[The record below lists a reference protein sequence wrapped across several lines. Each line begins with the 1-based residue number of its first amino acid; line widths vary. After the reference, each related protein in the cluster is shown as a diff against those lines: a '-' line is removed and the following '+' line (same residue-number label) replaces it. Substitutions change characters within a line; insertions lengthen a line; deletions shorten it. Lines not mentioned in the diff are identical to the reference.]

1 MATRKERQPKHSG
14 LLRSGRPALADA
26 TVSTD
31 FLASALIFLLATVV
45 AVPLAKR
52 YQLGAVLG
60 YLAAGVVIGPDGL
73 KLIESP
79 DTVLAFSEIGVVLL
93 LFVLGLEL
101 SPKRLKAMRR
111 LVLAVGPA
119 QVLAT
124 TAVVGAM
131 VWAFLPGISAALI
144 VGFSVAISSTA
155 FAVQLLAER
164 QEQHSDFG
172 RGAFGVSL
180 LQDLVAVPLVAL
192 LPLLA
197 LAGSNASAITAS
209 GAFVAFA
216 QVLLAIALVIFI
228 GRVALRP
235 FLRLVAEVDTVEV
248 FAAASLLV
256 VLGTGWLMQEVGL
269 SLGLGA
275 FLAGVLLAESEYQH
289 EIESHIAPYRGLLLG
304 LFFIAVGMTLDL
316 DLIAAQPFLVL
327 GGLLA
332 FLVVKALVMLA
343 VGYAFGYR
351 DRSLVLLAVLLACGG
366 EFAFVV
372 IETATRAALLPTEPA
387 ALLKVVIALSMAA
400 TPLLY
405 LGVSALYARRPR
417 TRQPYEQIP
426 QLDAQVVIAGYGRVA
441 RVLQAQK
448 IPYVAID
455 KAADSV
461 EYSRSRFDRIVY
473 YGDATR
479 PEILRAARTGDARVF
494 VVAIDDP
501 EASIRC
507 ARLVRRLYPNVKLIA
522 RARNRNH
529 AFRLMDLGITEVH
542 RETLGTSLDITRRT
556 LEALGHPEA
565 TAHDRVEQ
573 FREHDEALLKQQ
585 ALVYDDETE
594 LVQSIRD
601 AMDELDRIYEADA
614 RG

>member
-1 MATRKERQPKHSG
+1 MSH
-14 LLRSGRPALADA
+14 
-26 TVSTD
+26 D

-52 YQLGAVLG
+52 YKLGAVLG
-60 YLAAGVVIGPDGL
+60 YLAAGVAIGPDGL

-101 SPKRLKAMRR
+101 SPKRLKAMRQ

-119 QVLAT
+119 QVIAT
-124 TAVVGAM
+124 TAVIGA
-131 VWAFLPGISAALI
+131 WAFLPGVTAALI

-164 QEQHSDFG
+164 QEQHTDYG

-197 LAGSNASAITAS
+197 LASTDTAALSAS
-209 GAFVAFA
+209 GAFVALGK
-216 QVLLAIALVIFI
+216 VLLAIALVIFV

-316 DLIAAQPFLVL
+316 DLIAAQPFVVA

-332 FLVVKALVMLA
+332 FLTLKALVMLA
-343 VGYAFGYR
+343 VGHAFGYR

-366 EFAFVV
+366 EFA
-372 IETATRAALLPTEPA
+372 
-387 ALLKVVIALSMAA
+387 
-400 TPLLY
+400 
-405 LGVSALYARRPR
+405 
-417 TRQPYEQIP
+417 
-426 QLDAQVVIAGYGRVA
+426 
-441 RVLQAQK
+441 
-448 IPYVAID
+448 
-455 KAADSV
+455 
-461 EYSRSRFDRIVY
+461 
-473 YGDATR
+473 
-479 PEILRAARTGDARVF
+479 
-494 VVAIDDP
+494 
-501 EASIRC
+501 
-507 ARLVRRLYPNVKLIA
+507 
-522 RARNRNH
+522 
-529 AFRLMDLGITEVH
+529 
-542 RETLGTSLDITRRT
+542 
-556 LEALGHPEA
+556 
-565 TAHDRVEQ
+565 
-573 FREHDEALLKQQ
+573 
-585 ALVYDDETE
+585 
-594 LVQSIRD
+594 
-601 AMDELDRIYEADA
+601 
-614 RG
+614 

>member
-1 MATRKERQPKHSG
+1 MSH
-14 LLRSGRPALADA
+14 
-26 TVSTD
+26 D

-52 YQLGAVLG
+52 YKLGAVLG
-60 YLAAGVVIGPDGL
+60 YLAAGVAIGPDGL

-101 SPKRLKAMRR
+101 SPKRLKAMRQ

-119 QVLAT
+119 QVVAT
-124 TAVVGAM
+124 TAVVGAI
-131 VWAFLPGISAALI
+131 VWAFLPGVTAALI

-164 QEQHSDFG
+164 QEQHTDFG

-197 LAGSNASAITAS
+197 LAGSDSSAITAS
-209 GAFVAFA
+209 GAFVALG

-235 FLRLVAEVDTVEV
+235 FLRLVADVDTVEV

-316 DLIAAQPFLVL
+316 DLIAAQPFVVA

-332 FLVVKALVMLA
+332 FLTLKALVMLA
-343 VGYAFGYR
+343 VGHAFGYR

-372 IETATRAALLPTEPA
+372 IETATRAALLPAEPA
-387 ALLKVVIALSMAA
+387 ALLKVIIALSMAL

-405 LGVSALYARRPR
+405 LGVSAYYARRPKAE
-417 TRQPYEQIP
+417 QPYEQIP
-426 QLDAQVVIAGYGRVA
+426 QLEAQVVIAGYGRVGQIVA

-507 ARLVRRLYPNVKLIA
+507 ARLVRRLYPTVKVIA

-529 AFRLMDLGITEVH
+529 AFRLMDLGVTDVH

-556 LEALGHPEA
+556 LEELGHPEQ
-565 TAHDRVEQ
+565 TAHDRVER

-585 ALVYDDETE
+585 ALVYDDEAE

-601 AMDELDRIYEADA
+601 AMNDLDRIYEADA